1 MRGRICVKVFRILSY
16 VYLTH
21 IRPVTEI
28 QKYGACDYD
37 YVFIIIIA
45 GVLTLLLAILFL
57 FLFWPSVDVRVSAF
71 FSASSS
77 KVQARI
83 VGEMRWQHPGLC
95 PKWSRWS
102 DPSKWIHYTFELS
115 DAVFSIFL
123 TPHCHRYNCGSL
135 SPGEL
140 AHDQP
145 WWGSKLDTL
154 YMP

>member
-57 FLFWPSVDVRVSAF
+57 FLF
-71 FSASSS
+71 
-77 KVQARI
+77 
-83 VGEMRWQHPGLC
+83 
-95 PKWSRWS
+95 
-102 DPSKWIHYTFELS
+102 
-115 DAVFSIFL
+115 
-123 TPHCHRYNCGSL
+123 
-135 SPGEL
+135 
-140 AHDQP
+140 
-145 WWGSKLDTL
+145 
-154 YMP
+154 